1 MATYIGVVMA
11 IVMVLNLVI
20 AGIVVR
26 IMNTTEEIKVK
37 ITIENQKNRITTE
50 ERKIEN
56 ITEEQKNKVTRTEK
70 MIKITTTKGQKMEI
84 IIGVIIAEITVMES
98 TKKGLMEDMI
108 GIERKENH
116 LEEVKVWVSQKIM
129 SMNTTEGTVLKKR
142 KALPIME
149 RRIEVMV

>member
-26 IMNTTEEIKVK
+26 IMNTIEEKKVK
-37 ITIENQKNRITTE
+37 ITIENPMNRITTE

-56 ITEEQKNKVTRTEK
+56 ITEEQRNKVTRTEK
-70 MIKITTTKGQKMEI
+70 MITTKEQKMEI
-84 IIGVIIAEITVMES
+84 IKGVIIVEITVMES

-116 LEEVKVWVSQKIM
+116 LEEVKVWVRQKIM

-142 KALPIME
+142 EALPIMK
-149 RRIEVMV
+149 RRREVMV

>member
-37 ITIENQKNRITTE
+37 ITIENQKNRITIE
-50 ERKIEN
+50 EKKIEN
-56 ITEEQKNKVTRTEK
+56 ITEEQKNKVTRTGK
-70 MIKITTTKGQKMEI
+70 MIKITTEGQKMVI
-84 IIGVIIAEITVMES
+84 IKGVIIVEITVMES